1 MKVDKKNVTLL
12 AEAVREVTKS
22 QEIEG
27 SDLVAYYL
35 DDITL
40 LFSHKQKGASFYGLV
55 IDVLNRSF
63 HIVSDLKVMIE
74 DTLEEDEEP
83 VVYEIEDEN
92 VIAFLNKFLVSR
104 AELIKALGA

>member
-1 MKVDKKNVTLL
+1 M
-12 AEAVREVTKS
+12 
-22 QEIEG
+22 
-27 SDLVAYYL
+27 
-35 DDITL
+35 
-40 LFSHKQKGASFYGLV
+40 

-104 AELIKALGA
+104 SELIKALGA

>member
-1 MKVDKKNVTLL
+1 VKVDKKNVTLL
-12 AEAVREVTKS
+12 AEAVREVTES

-40 LFSHKQKGASFYGLV
+40 LFSYKQKGASFYGLV

-92 VIAFLNKFLVSR
+92 VINFLNKFLVSR